1 MTNICMVMAIL
12 LFFYSMKVTTAFT
25 VVSFAVQHKRANSL
39 LSMVAA
45 SSAESSASA
54 AVVSD
59 ASTPVLSPHSFE
71 GLVERGM
78 IDRFGSEASRI
89 VQSWRMLEADYEHK
103 AHIKDD
109 VLQFANS
116 YVPGLT
122 AKCWWDT
129 TEFSWCKYL
138 EDHYD
143 EIKTEFMSATSDM
156 EALTKQGNNV
166 WAGALTDDAS
176 AYGVGWSTL
185 VLLDRGTWDPTNV
198 ALFPKTAKVVRES
211 GIPAVEVFF
220 ASMKPKS
227 EIKMHSDFT
236 NFVLT
241 SHLALDIPESGS
253 NKCRLTVGDET
264 RQWINGQVTL
274 FDTSIMHDA
283 TNEADKTR
291 YILMFR
297 LWHPELSSVERD
309 ALQFIYDCLEVPD
322 LVNPNDEMRLI
333 AEQRRDSLRAYPLAD
348 ATTTATKGFSSKKKK
363 NVKNQK
369 GKKGKGFG
377 R

>member
-1 MTNICMVMAIL
+1 
-12 LFFYSMKVTTAFT
+12 
-25 VVSFAVQHKRANSL
+25 
-39 LSMVAA
+39 
-45 SSAESSASA
+45 
-54 AVVSD
+54 
-59 ASTPVLSPHSFE
+59 
-71 GLVERGM
+71 
-78 IDRFGSEASRI
+78 
-89 VQSWRMLEADYEHK
+89 MLEADYEHK
-103 AHIKDD
+103 EYIKDD

-129 TEFSWCKYL
+129 NDFSWCKYL

-143 EIKTEFMSATSDM
+143 EIKKEFSSATSDM

-198 ALFPKTAKVVRES
+198 ALFPKTANFVRES
-211 GIPAVEVFF
+211 GIPAMEVFF
-220 ASMKPKS
+220 ASMKPNTD
-227 EIKMHSDFT
+227 IKMHSDFT

-264 RQWINGQVTL
+264 RQWINGQITL

-283 TNEADKTR
+283 RNEADRTR

-297 LWHPELSSVERD
+297 LWHPELTAIERD

-322 LVNPNDEMRLI
+322 LVNPNDEMRFG
-333 AEQRRDSLRAYPLAD
+333 AEQRRDTLRAFPLVSSAVR
-348 ATTTATKGFSSKKKK
+348 GFSSKSKKNKKK
-363 NVKNQK
+363 RKDS
-369 GKKGKGFG
+369 KGKGFG